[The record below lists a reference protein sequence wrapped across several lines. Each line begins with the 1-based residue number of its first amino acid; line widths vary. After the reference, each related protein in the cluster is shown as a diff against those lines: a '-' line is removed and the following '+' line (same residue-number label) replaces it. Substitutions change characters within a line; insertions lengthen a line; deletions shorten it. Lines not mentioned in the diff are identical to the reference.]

1 MMNYNLGIQILS
13 DKKRMLPFAFILIV
27 LEFLLFFEALPPMV
41 FGLVSFSLS
50 SLIGMIAYITHVFTE
65 EIITESGLLSEIT
78 CTKCGYKNQIYS
90 ELCTRCGCYLD
101 RAHN

>member
-1 MMNYNLGIQILS
+1 
-13 DKKRMLPFAFILIV
+13 
-27 LEFLLFFEALPPMV
+27 MV

-65 EIITESGLLSEIT
+65 EMTIESVLLPEIT
-78 CTKCGYKNQIYS
+78 CAKCGNKNPINS

>member
-1 MMNYNLGIQILS
+1 MTDYIAGNQILS
-13 DKKRMLPFAFILIV
+13 EKKKLLPFAFILIV
-27 LEFLLFFEALPPMV
+27 LESLLFFEALPLMV

-50 SLIGMIAYITHVFTE
+50 SLIGMIAYITHVFAE
-65 EIITESGLLSEIT
+65 EIITESVLFPEIT
-78 CTKCGYKNQIYS
+78 CSRCGHKNSISS